1 MTALQR
7 PSSIW
12 RLALGPL
19 VLSAMML
26 AAAAALVAVCEWWA
40 GTAQRDLQG
49 SVQRLS
55 AAQEALRT
63 SQDARAKLE
72 QNLVQFVE
80 LQKGNFVGVPDR
92 LALLEALERAADLWP
107 KGRLLWEIGAEQT
120 VRKLTDPTTG
130 EAVADIRVIPMK
142 LSAVNVHEV
151 EWFEFLSRVRQQK
164 VGYFRI
170 EACDLRKTSFV
181 FRLTPVA
188 AVSASC
194 NLSWVYVVPE
204 NAGVLTK

>member
-1 MTALQR
+1 MTANKR

-12 RLALGPL
+12 RLAWGPL
-19 VLSAMML
+19 VLSAVML
-26 AAAAALVAVCEWWA
+26 AAAAALVAVGVWWA
-40 GTAQRDLQG
+40 GTAQRGVQA
-49 SVQRLS
+49 SMQRLS

-80 LQKGNFVGVPDR
+80 LKKGNFVGVPDR
-92 LALLEALERAADLWP
+92 LALLEALERAAALWP
-107 KGRLLWEIGAEQT
+107 KGRLQWEIGAEQT
-120 VRKLTDPTTG
+120 VRKLTDQTTS

-151 EWFEFLSRVRQQK
+151 EWFDFLSRLREQK
-164 VGYFRI
+164 VGYFRV

-181 FRLTPVA
+181 FRLAPVF
-188 AVSASC
+188 AVNASC

-204 NAGVLTK
+204 NAAVLTK